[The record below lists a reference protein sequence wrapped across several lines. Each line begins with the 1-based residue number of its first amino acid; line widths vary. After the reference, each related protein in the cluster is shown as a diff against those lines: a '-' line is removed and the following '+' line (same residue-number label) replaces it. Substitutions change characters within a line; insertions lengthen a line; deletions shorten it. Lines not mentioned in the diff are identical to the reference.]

1 LHFQD
6 KAEDIPDAESPIQ
19 HEINTNP
26 DILTESCE
34 GQANIVSIP
43 DADSNSIRTIAPEPT
58 NAFSSEHVTLQESV
72 LN

>member
-1 LHFQD
+1 MHVQD

-19 HEINTNP
+19 HERNINP
-26 DILTESCE
+26 DLLAESCE
-34 GQANIVSIP
+34 GQAEIVNIP
-43 DADSNSIRTIAPEPT
+43 DADSNSIRMIAPEPT